1 MAITKIIQIV
11 CNQCGECVDD
21 AYICE
26 HCGHDDFIEET
37 FYGCDKCGTD
47 MIDCN
52 PFDICPECGEA
63 AE

>member
-1 MAITKIIQIV
+1 MAITEMTQVV

-21 AYICE
+21 ACICD

-37 FYGCDKCGTD
+37 FYGCDKCGND